1 MNELFVGTGVALVTP
16 FLSNKKIDFES
27 LERIIK
33 FVDIPEI
40 NYLSIVGT
48 TAESPTLSWNEK
60 IEILEFV
67 KKKALNRPILF
78 GLGGN
83 DTNQLLREINC
94 INKYNIDGILSVTP
108 YYNRPS
114 QTGLISHYRQIAD
127 SSDHPI
133 ILYNVPSRTG
143 VNLASD
149 ATLILSEH
157 PNIIGIKEASGDLE
171 QCKRISN
178 SKPDDFLLISG
189 NDADTLAIL
198 KIGGSGSI
206 SVIANYKPSKFG
218 KMVQYFLNNNFDN
231 AFMIQKELNSLFSL
245 MNLEG
250 NPTSIKTALKTIDLC
265 EKTVRAPL
273 IEGSIYLENEFKKKE
288 SGQTDS
294 FYHSN

>member
-1 MNELFVGTGVALVTP
+1 MNELFVGTGVALITP
-16 FLSNKKIDFES
+16 FSLNKKIDFNA

-33 FVDIPEI
+33 FVNLPEI

-67 KKKALNRPILF
+67 KEKAKNQPILF

-83 DTNQLLREINC
+83 DTAQLIKEIKY
-94 INKYNIDGILSVTP
+94 INKYNIDGVLSVTP

-114 QTGLISHYRQIAD
+114 QTGLIAHYRQVAD

-143 VNLASD
+143 VNLESD
-149 ATLILSEH
+149 TTLILSEH
-157 PNIIGIKEASGDLE
+157 PNIIGIKEASGDLK
-171 QCKRISN
+171 QCKRISS
-178 SKPDDFLLISG
+178 SKTDDFLLISG

-198 KIGGSGSI
+198 KIGGNGSI
-206 SVIANYKPSKFG
+206 SVIANYKPDDFG
-218 KMVQYFLNNNFDN
+218 KMVQYSLNNNYDTALEIHN
-231 AFMIQKELNSLFSL
+231 ELNLLFNL

-250 NPTSIKTALKTIDLC
+250 NPTSIKTALKTIGLC
-265 EKTVRAPL
+265 EKTVRSPL
-273 IEGSIYLENEFKKKE
+273 IEGSVYLENKFKKKE
-288 SGQTDS
+288 SE
-294 FYHSN
+294 

>member
-1 MNELFVGTGVALVTP
+1 MNELFRGTGVALVTP
-16 FLSNKKIDFES
+16 FLLNKKIDFEA

-33 FVDIPEI
+33 FVDFPEI

-67 KKKALNRPILF
+67 KEKATNQPILF

-83 DTNQLLREINC
+83 DTNQLLKEINY
-94 INKYNIDGILSVTP
+94 INKYNIDGLLSVTP

-114 QTGLISHYRQIAD
+114 QTGLISHYKQIAD

-149 ATLILSEH
+149 TTLILSEH

-206 SVIANYKPSKFG
+206 SVIANYKPNEFG
-218 KMVQYFLNNNFDN
+218 KMVQYSLNNNFDN
-231 AFMIQKELNSLFSL
+231 VFFHNSLH
-245 MNLEG
+245 G
-250 NPTSIKTALKTIDLC
+250 NYRCCNHSSNSKFYNRFFDL
-265 EKTVRAPL
+265 
-273 IEGSIYLENEFKKKE
+273 S
-288 SGQTDS
+288 
-294 FYHSN
+294 

>member
-1 MNELFVGTGVALVTP
+1 MNELFAGTGVALVTP
-16 FLSNKKIDFES
+16 FSLNKEVDFDA

-33 FVDIPEI
+33 FVNLPEI

-67 KKKALNRPILF
+67 KEKAKNQPILF

-83 DTNQLLREINC
+83 DTAQLIKEIKY
-94 INKYNIDGILSVTP
+94 INKYNIDGVLSVTP

-114 QTGLISHYRQIAD
+114 QTGLISHYRQVAD

-143 VNLASD
+143 VNLESD
-149 ATLILSEH
+149 TTLILSEH

-171 QCKRISN
+171 QCKRISI
-178 SKPDDFLLISG
+178 SKTDDFLLISG

-198 KIGGSGSI
+198 KIGGNGSI
-206 SVIANYKPSKFG
+206 SVIANYKPDDFG
-218 KMVQYFLNNNFDN
+218 KMVQYSLNNNYDTALEIHN
-231 AFMIQKELNSLFSL
+231 ELNLLFNL

-250 NPTSIKTALKTIDLC
+250 NPTSIKTALKTIGLC
-265 EKTVRAPL
+265 EKTVRSPL
-273 IEGSIYLENEFKKKE
+273 IEGSVYLENKFKKKE
-288 SGQTDS
+288 SE
-294 FYHSN
+294 

>member
-1 MNELFVGTGVALVTP
+1 MNKLFVGTGVALVTP
-16 FLSNKKIDFES
+16 FLLDKKIDFKA

-33 FVDIPEI
+33 FVDLPEI
-40 NYLSIVGT
+40 NYLSIIGT

-67 KKKALNRPILF
+67 KEKATNQPILF

-83 DTNQLLREINC
+83 DTNQLLKEINY
-94 INKYNIDGILSVTP
+94 INKYNIDGLLSVTP
-108 YYNRPS
+108 YYNQPS
-114 QTGLISHYRQIAD
+114 QKGLISHYRQIAD

-157 PNIIGIKEASGDLE
+157 PNIIGIKEASGNLE

-206 SVIANYKPSKFG
+206 SVIANYKPNEFG
-218 KMVQYFLNNNFDN
+218 KMVQYFLNNNVDN
-231 AFMIQKELNSLFSL
+231 AFKIQKELNLLFSL

-250 NPTSIKTALKTIDLC
+250 NPTSIKTALNTIGLC
-265 EKTVRAPL
+265 EKTVRPPL
-273 IEGSIYLENEFKKKE
+273 IEGSVSLENEFKKKE
-288 SGQTDS
+288 SE
-294 FYHSN
+294 